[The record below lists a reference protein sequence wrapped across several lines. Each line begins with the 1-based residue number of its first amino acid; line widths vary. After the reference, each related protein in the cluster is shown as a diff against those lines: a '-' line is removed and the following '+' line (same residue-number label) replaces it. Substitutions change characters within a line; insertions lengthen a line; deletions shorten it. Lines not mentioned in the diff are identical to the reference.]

1 MKSSDDSD
9 YTAAGSK
16 AEGFLEI
23 GWLPQQH
30 GSSRWIWRS
39 NQVVSGYFSTEEPAM
54 KSLII
59 ALAIVVGFSAPSFAK
74 IKRVAVMDAFH
85 LCHRGAC

>member
-1 MKSSDDSD
+1 
-9 YTAAGSK
+9 
-16 AEGFLEI
+16 
-23 GWLPQQH
+23 
-30 GSSRWIWRS
+30 
-39 NQVVSGYFSTEEPAM
+39 M

-74 IKRVAVMDAFH
+74 IKRVSVMDAFH